1 MIKHLVLAVSMASM
15 LMVGFQATNVTAAT
29 KGEELE
35 RRQNQRTDDWANKQK
50 QKARE
55 DAENKAGN
63 VGVGREK
70 QIQNKEREIDKQAAQ
85 RKKDDAEA
93 RSRLPKDK
101 MNEPYKEKKADS
113 KSTDSK
119 SQNKK
124 R

>member
-35 RRQNQRTDDWANKQK
+35 RRQNQRTDDWAKKQK

-55 DAENKAGN
+55 DAENKDG

-70 QIQNKEREIDKQAAQ
+70 KVQDKERQIDKQAAQ

-93 RSRLPKDK
+93 RNDLPKDK
-101 MNEPYKEKKADS
+101 MNEPYTKK
-113 KSTDSK
+113 KTDSK

>member
-35 RRQNQRTDDWANKQK
+35 RRQNQRTDEWAGKQK

-55 DAENKAGN
+55 DAESKADST
-63 VGVGREK
+63 GVGREK
-70 QIQNKEREIDKQAAQ
+70 KLQDKERQIDKQAVQ

-93 RSRLPKDK
+93 RSRLPKEK
-101 MNEPYKEKKADS
+101 MNEPYTEKKTDTKKTK
-113 KSTDSK
+113 KS
-119 SQNKK
+119 N

>member
-1 MIKHLVLAVSMASM
+1 MLAVSMASM

-55 DAENKAGN
+55 DSENKAGN

-70 QIQNKEREIDKQAAQ
+70 QVQDKERQIDKQAAQ

-93 RSRLPKDK
+93 RNNLPKDK
-101 MNEPYKEKKADS
+101 MNEPYTAKK
-113 KSTDSK
+113 TDSK

-124 R
+124 H